1 MKPRS
6 DRPVVRAC
14 LALAALVTLAQ
25 CGDPGPAAPG
35 PVDTSFVLAD
45 AGRTLRDATSAVSLL
60 NTAIRRFL
68 SDPDEETRASAVDA
82 LYLAHDAWLEAWAG
96 AAVLSGESMSAHAY
110 SIDAWPVTPGFLD
123 TLPEYPQSGMVAD
136 VTLPLNASSVRRQHG
151 FSDDSEVAMG
161 FHAIW
166 HLLTDRT
173 VDDFI
178 GSDELTT
185 RRRLLLGLQAELLFA
200 DLHTIGNASR
210 RETVTL
216 PALMSAS
223 IDTLEQALALA
234 RAAER
239 GTPHLSR
246 TGPAAASRR
255 IAQPI
260 TIWLS
265 HEAVRRRLAVAHPA
279 LRDRL
284 AETLRVLNAT
294 DTPEISVSDVGANN
308 DSPPDADRPVGRVDD
323 AGAADPV
330 GYSPVAPSDAGTET
344 DATDPEQSRLA
355 LALRAS
361 IQVLNDVVRAE
372 RALSGVP

>member
-1 MKPRS
+1 M
-6 DRPVVRAC
+6 
-14 LALAALVTLAQ
+14 
-25 CGDPGPAAPG
+25 
-35 PVDTSFVLAD
+35 
-45 AGRTLRDATSAVSLL
+45 
-60 NTAIRRFL
+60 
-68 SDPDEETRASAVDA
+68 
-82 LYLAHDAWLEAWAG
+82 
-96 AAVLSGESMSAHAY
+96 
-110 SIDAWPVTPGFLD
+110 
-123 TLPEYPQSGMVAD
+123 
-136 VTLPLNASSVRRQHG
+136 
-151 FSDDSEVAMG
+151 
-161 FHAIW
+161 
-166 HLLTDRT
+166 
-173 VDDFI
+173 
-178 GSDELTT
+178 
-185 RRRLLLGLQAELLFA
+185 
-200 DLHTIGNASR
+200 
-210 RETVTL
+210 TL

-323 AGAADPV
+323 AGAAAPV
-330 GYSPVAPSDAGTET
+330 GDSPVAPSDARTET